1 MLRINWLFIPL
12 TLALTG
18 VLSSATAADLN
29 TGYLTGKW
37 EINTPGTCG
46 DKDAEHLILRANS
59 TFEYGRRGK
68 AEAVG
73 FWRIEND
80 VVAFEML
87 SSPASF
93 QDIHNELKAFT
104 LFEIHSMQA
113 MPIDMQQDQ
122 FIAVASIGDL
132 MERITLQRCQ

>member
-1 MLRINWLFIPL
+1 MRRTYLLMIPL

-18 VLSSATAADLN
+18 FLSTAMAAALD

-37 EINTPGTCG
+37 EINTQGSCG
-46 DKDAEHLILRANS
+46 GKDAEHLIINANS

-73 FWRIEND
+73 FWRIEDD
-80 VVAFEML
+80 VVDFEML

-93 QDIHNELKAFT
+93 QDIVAELK
-104 LFEIHSMQA
+104 EISWHEIYSMQV
-113 MPIDMQQDQ
+113 MPIDIQQDR

-132 MERITLQRCQ
+132 LERITLQRCQ